1 MEDWEIIE
9 NRACATIVHGFSK
22 PPTTFERIG
31 IKHQSSPRPLGYC
44 GVFARL
50 VGPRGGALVS
60 KFWGARGSCI
70 YQLRGHTRA
79 FNTHVISYPNIT
91 TQRILLEKRADWLI
105 CQGWEKIVGGCKAFY
120 ACISSLLI
128 KLELH
133 SEIGSYRRESTFLL
147 VIESSFC

>member
-1 MEDWEIIE
+1 MKTEH
-9 NRACATIVHGFSK
+9 AQ
-22 PPTTFERIG
+22 
-31 IKHQSSPRPLGYC
+31 QSFTASASRRQRLSALALSITPAPAPSGYC
-44 GVFARL
+44 EVFARL

-70 YQLRGHTRA
+70 CQLRGHTRA

-133 SEIGSYRRESTFLL
+133 GEIGSYRRESTFLL